1 MSGFNK
7 YFKNDAKNMSFVTE
21 DKDIYSKY
29 FDIWNKIK
37 KLLGVKF
44 STQPIRNEKYIT
56 TKVKVF
62 NGVNNT
68 TFTNDEIPKEKNHYV
83 CIAAIN
89 TDSVMKIEKKVYPQV
104 YLEQCK
110 YKLKKRKPVDFIDTE
125 IELNSES
132 DYESDS

>member
-62 NGVNNT
+62 NGVNET

>member
-21 DKDIYSKY
+21 DKDMYSKY

-62 NGVNNT
+62 NGVNKT

-83 CIAAIN
+83 CIAVIN